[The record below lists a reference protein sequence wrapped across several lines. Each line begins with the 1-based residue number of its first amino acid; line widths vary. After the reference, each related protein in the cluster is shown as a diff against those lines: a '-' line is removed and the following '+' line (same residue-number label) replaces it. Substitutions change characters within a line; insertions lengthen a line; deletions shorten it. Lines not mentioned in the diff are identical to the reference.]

1 MITVVVLVVVIIVV
15 IVTKI
20 SACVRSNIS
29 LNYYILIECIVY
41 CINTFIDMFK
51 CLMTAV
57 KHIISRLKNFSFFLF
72 NILNCSK
79 PAQSTCF
86 LIFSFVRFIFLTHR
100 IHLCVHYPC
109 LRSSHSVQNQ
119 IDQKILTVISFLS
132 ALLHVLMFRIMI
144 AGQDEI

>member
-1 MITVVVLVVVIIVV
+1 MITAVVVVVIIVV

-20 SACVRSNIS
+20 SACVRV
-29 LNYYILIECIVY
+29 YLIELLYIDRMH

-86 LIFSFVRFIFLTHR
+86 LIFSFVRFTFLTHR
-100 IHLCVHYPC
+100 LHLCVHYPC

-119 IDQKILTVISFLS
+119 IDRKKSNCDQFYFCS
-132 ALLHVLMFRIMI
+132 ATCLDV
-144 AGQDEI
+144 